1 MLLLYWLEKNLERVV
16 GGVLLAAIVALITA
30 NVFMRYVLNSSLSWG
45 EELTLW
51 IFVWFVWI
59 AVSLAFKR
67 GEHIRI
73 TLLFDML
80 APRGQKALQVFVNLL
95 IIAFLLTLS
104 LECID
109 LMLQPFVASQT
120 SVVLGLPIPVLYASA
135 PVGALLSSFRVFQHL
150 ITTLRTSTATPSEGI

>member
-1 MLLLYWLEKNLERVV
+1 MILLNWLDKNLERAI

-45 EELTLW
+45 EELILW

-80 APRGQKALQVFVNLL
+80 GPRGQKALQVLVSLL
-95 IIAFLLTLS
+95 IIAFLITLS
-104 LECID
+104 LECIS
-109 LMLQPFVASQT
+109 LMLKPFVASQT

-135 PVGALLSSFRVFQHL
+135 PVGALLSSIRVIQQL
-150 ITTLRTSTATPSEGI
+150 IRTLRTPTATPSEGI

>member
-1 MLLLYWLEKNLERVV
+1 MVFFNWLDNNLERAI
-16 GGVLLAAIVALITA
+16 GGVLLAAIVTLITA

-73 TLLFDML
+73 SLLFDML
-80 APRGQKALQVFVNLL
+80 GPRGQKFVQILVSLL
-95 IIAFLLTLS
+95 IMAFLITLS
-104 LECID
+104 IECIT
-109 LMLQPFVASQT
+109 LMLKPFVASQT
-120 SVVLGLPIPVLYASA
+120 SVVLGLPIPILYASA
-135 PVGALLSSFRVFQHL
+135 PVGALLSSFRVLQHL
-150 ITTLRTSTATPSEGI
+150 ITTLRTPTATLSEDN

>member
-1 MLLLYWLEKNLERVV
+1 MILLNWLDKNLERAI

-45 EELTLW
+45 EELILW

-80 APRGQKALQVFVNLL
+80 GPRGQKALQVLVSLL
-95 IIAFLLTLS
+95 IIAFLITLS
-104 LECID
+104 LECIS
-109 LMLQPFVASQT
+109 LMLKPFVASQT

-135 PVGALLSSFRVFQHL
+135 PVGALLSSIRVIQHL
-150 ITTLRTSTATPSEGI
+150 IRTLRTPTATPSEGI